1 MCVCACMCARACV
14 HSCFEEKENIE
25 AILKG
30 KHRSHQHC
38 PIVLGCLRVGPP
50 NSHHCL
56 WLYGPSTRCPPRSQG
71 SWLCSPSHPWASV
84 TPAADTTSPPTFT
97 KVVSVHGAA
106 GGSVPRP
113 GAPREAHLLPST
125 VKEPFEDTTPSSE
138 EASRATGKGGKPIIE
153 QPPENLGPARGRD
166 RYTVKVK
173 SIFTP
178 CSGSQGNGVFMCL

>member
-1 MCVCACMCARACV
+1 MLLFLLIWVKTHLENYSSSLISVAGNSIPLLPYDEKRFSCVCVRACVHACV

-38 PIVLGCLRVGPP
+38 PIVLGCLHVGPP

-71 SWLCSPSHPWASV
+71 SWLCSSSHPWASV

-113 GAPREAHLLPST
+113 GAP
-125 VKEPFEDTTPSSE
+125 
-138 EASRATGKGGKPIIE
+138 
-153 QPPENLGPARGRD
+153 
-166 RYTVKVK
+166 
-173 SIFTP
+173 
-178 CSGSQGNGVFMCL
+178 